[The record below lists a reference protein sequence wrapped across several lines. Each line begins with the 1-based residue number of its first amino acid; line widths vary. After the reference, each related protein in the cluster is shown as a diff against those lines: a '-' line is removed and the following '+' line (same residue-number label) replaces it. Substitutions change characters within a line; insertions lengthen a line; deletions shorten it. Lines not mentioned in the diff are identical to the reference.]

1 MSKTT
6 TVATAVSRDATVAT
20 CIKAAGAA
28 GNTMLNKCKEGAK
41 LAANQLNATL
51 PIAERIDAVMSLYKN
66 DFDAAGH
73 NVRALFKDA
82 LTLHAAAQCPVSI
95 EVIGKDGKKAEA
107 QLTASEAV
115 DLPKHGMR
123 EAARQVREVHGMARK
138 SGGGRTPKQTTKA
151 APDQVTTVKTE
162 SDQFSEWLG
171 QIDDYLTDSVFHQRI
186 VAHLIEIGYTLNKA
200 AQGRKIA
207 GKAAA

>member
-6 TVATAVSRDATVAT
+6 TAAPVVSRDATVAKL
-20 CIKAAGAA
+20 INEAGKAGQ
-28 GNTMLNKCKEGAK
+28 TMLNKCKESAK
-41 LAANQLNATL
+41 LAAAQLDAKV
-51 PIAERIDAVMSLYKN
+51 PMAARIDAVMSLYKT

-95 EVIGKDGKKAEA
+95 EIIGKDGKKAEA
-107 QLTASEAV
+107 QITASEAV

-123 EAARQVREVHGMARK
+123 EAAKQVREVHGMARK

-151 APDQVTTVKTE
+151 APEQVTSVKTE

-171 QIDDYLTDSVFHQRI
+171 QIDEYLTDSVFHQRI

-200 AQGRKIA
+200 AKGRKVT
-207 GKAAA
+207 AA